1 MEFRFAIGGG
11 FTGCLAR
18 LEIDGTFPLKL
29 LKDSQAESCGKPL
42 ILCIYILVQ
51 FWRLRGQGR
60 PPFLYMW
67 CTLHIYLSRPGG

>member
-1 MEFRFAIGGG
+1 MEFRFTIGGG

-42 ILCIYILVQ
+42 IILYI
-51 FWRLRGQGR
+51 
-60 PPFLYMW
+60 FL
-67 CTLHIYLSRPGG
+67 SSSGG